1 MLGETFEVVTPT
13 YRVLCEQVSHHPPI
27 TAINCQGEGYSVEKT
42 MQMNVKFTGKSITAK
57 DPKKFLV
64 KIDAFEESYTFE
76 NPIVLVGNLLIGDTY
91 IEP

>member
-1 MLGETFEVVTPT
+1 
-13 YRVLCEQVSHHPPI
+13 
-27 TAINCQGEGYSVEKT
+27 
-42 MQMNVKFTGKSITAK
+42 MNVKFTGKSITAK